1 MKVKNIAISMFSI
14 IFGVICFIWGLL
26 WVMMCLDYKEQV
38 GILEQE
44 IIELEWQVEN
54 NYIYC
59 EVE

>member
-44 IIELEWQVEN
+44 IIELEWENEN
-54 NYIYC
+54 NYMYC